1 MYKRQDT
8 ETAEKLQQGLRR
20 DMHSRHDKF
29 VKLAMDD
36 YEMLEHLKKQL
47 GEEVG
52 TGSVMVL
59 YGSETGTAAGLAQVW

>member
-1 MYKRQDT
+1 
-8 ETAEKLQQGLRR
+8 
-20 DMHSRHDKF
+20 MHSRHDKF

-36 YEMLEHLKKQL
+36 FEMLEHLKKQL

-59 YGSETGTAAGLAQVW
+59 YGSETGTAAGLAQVP